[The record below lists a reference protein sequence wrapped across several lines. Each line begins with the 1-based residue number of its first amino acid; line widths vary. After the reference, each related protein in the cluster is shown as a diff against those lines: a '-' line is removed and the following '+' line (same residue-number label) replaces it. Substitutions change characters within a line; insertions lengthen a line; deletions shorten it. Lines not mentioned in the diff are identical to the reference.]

1 MDNNSNGYEPNNRG
15 VAVKLGAI
23 IAAVVIFF
31 GIVAG
36 LAFVA
41 IKNLINGAVKQDTSI
56 YNVSVTAVISENREH
71 EKVTEDS
78 RSIVYTP
85 VYQYEYNG
93 RTYNVEGSVSS
104 NIIKYKVGEKVE
116 VKISEGDPGKMYDP
130 EYNRNKVF
138 KDIEHE
144 FSIFWL
150 VIIIVPLAVVA
161 IAVIAVCAAMK
172 KRSQNN
178 VYITNVSDEDA
189 EDPNDDYR

>member
-189 EDPNDDYR
+189 DDPNDDYR